1 MQSTE
6 SEEWNQL
13 VNRLSERFSD
23 GDPLELDGILFLIG
37 VQELGQGPRRFKKD
51 EKMALMHIAICRLLE
66 PLGHY
71 EFQGFDQDGWPHYKM
86 VESLPP
92 CLRLQPCDMRLCPRL
107 HYRLLTLCPA
117 AY

>member
-6 SEEWNQL
+6 SEEWNHL

-37 VQELGQGPRRFKKD
+37 VQELGQGPKRFKKD

-66 PLGHY
+66 PMGHY
-71 EFQGFDQDGWPHYKM
+71 EFQGFDQDGWPHYKL
-86 VESLPP
+86 VENLPMLKAGEQSL
-92 CLRLQPCDMRLCPRL
+92 LMKKLILEYFREEGF
-107 HYRLLTLCPA
+107 
-117 AY
+117 

>member
-6 SEEWNQL
+6 SEEWNEL

-51 EKMALMHIAICRLLE
+51 EKM
-66 PLGHY
+66 
-71 EFQGFDQDGWPHYKM
+71 K
-86 VESLPP
+86 
-92 CLRLQPCDMRLCPRL
+92 
-107 HYRLLTLCPA
+107 T
-117 AY
+117 